1 MEEANDLVIRK
12 TTQLEEKTKPGKFFQ
27 WTSALTGVQR
37 RLGEDR
43 KTAPE
48 VFYQTREEAMK
59 NKPEG
64 DLWSLCETEEN
75 FD

>member
-1 MEEANDLVIRK
+1 MVESSNLII
-12 TTQLEEKTKPGKFFQ
+12 PGENQIAKKNAPAKFFQ
-27 WTSALTGVQR
+27 WISALTGVQR

-48 VFYQTREEAMK
+48 VFYQTKKEAMK

-64 DLWSLCETEEN
+64 DLWSLCETEEK